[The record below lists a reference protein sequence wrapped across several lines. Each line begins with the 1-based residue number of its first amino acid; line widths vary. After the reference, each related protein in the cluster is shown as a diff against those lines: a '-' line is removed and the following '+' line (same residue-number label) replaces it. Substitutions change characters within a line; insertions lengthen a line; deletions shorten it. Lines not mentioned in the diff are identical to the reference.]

1 VGTNQLD
8 PESSHIE
15 EADPIR
21 GNVVPAPKA
30 VKVRLGAVGAVLD
43 PTSEYWKSS
52 RICE

>member
-21 GNVVPAPKA
+21 GNVVPVLNA
-30 VKVRLGAVGAVLD
+30 VKVRLGAVGAVLE

>member
-1 VGTNQLD
+1 MGTDQLE

-21 GNVVPAPKA
+21 GNVVPVPKA
-30 VKVRLGAVGAVLD
+30 VKVTLGAVGAVLE